1 MDDLLLNFS
10 PRFYATDSLF
20 WGKLTYI
27 CTRSS
32 VSALIHPR
40 GRFRISFESRS
51 SPRKEFVRR
60 DLGAN
65 DHQFHRIHWMMPGL
79 EVQKDQHSAQKT
91 LLSNLGKDAKNNLG
105 WSCPPRSRTYTSHYS
120 AAQTFVLHLC
130 CLLHCTHVIRNTS
143 YVMSEFCELRFI
155 ATGGCVKSLTVT

>member
-1 MDDLLLNFS
+1 MIYSSISVRDFTQLTLYS
-10 PRFYATDSLF
+10 G
-20 WGKLTYI
+20 GKLTYI

-91 LLSNLGKDAKNNLG
+91 LLSNFGKDAKNNLG
-105 WSCPPRSRTYTSHYS
+105 CRLMVGPVLLAAAYYYIITYHT
-120 AAQTFVLHLC
+120 T
-130 CLLHCTHVIRNTS
+130 LLHKPSSYIFAAHCMIRTHYVIHL
-143 YVMSEFCELRFI
+143 VCF
-155 ATGGCVKSLTVT
+155 VT

>member
-10 PRFYATDSLF
+10 PRFYATDSPF

-32 VSALIHPR
+32 VLALIHPR

-79 EVQKDQHSAQKT
+79 EVQKDPHSAQNT

-105 WSCPPRSRTYTSHYS
+105 CRLMVGPVLL
-120 AAQTFVLHLC
+120 AAAHIYHTT
-130 CLLHCTHVIRNTS
+130 LLHKPSSYIFAAHCMIRTQYVIHL
-143 YVMSEFCELRFI
+143 M
-155 ATGGCVKSLTVT
+155 